1 MQNHE
6 LLMNNIC
13 NICGNKE
20 GFVDTKIFYRLDEN
34 ITRHKMYCSV
44 CYSQERHR
52 FIWEYLKLN
61 EDILNKKII
70 IHCSSEECIEW
81 RIRKLAKAYFPI
93 DLNPVSRQTKMDIQ
107 KMIFPSDSIDTFI
120 CSHVLEHVPDD
131 NKAIKEISRILKK
144 DGTALLLIPINGR
157 EHTTEFLTP
166 NEKDFDHMRDY
177 GYIDFMDKLKLYFT
191 SVKRIL
197 PQDILNK
204 ELIETYSLS
213 YEMNQGIF
221 ECKK

>member
-1 MQNHE
+1 
-6 LLMNNIC
+6 MNNIC
-13 NICGNKE
+13 NICGNKQ
-20 GFVDTKIFYRLDEN
+20 GFVDTKSFKKLSEN
-34 ITRHKMYCSV
+34 LIRDKMYCST

-52 FIWEYLKLN
+52 FIWEYLKAN
-61 EDILNKKII
+61 ENILNKKIVA
-70 IHCSSEECIEW
+70 HCSSEECLEW
-81 RIRKLAKAYFPI
+81 RIRRLSKAYFTI
-93 DLNPVSRQTKMDIQ
+93 DLNPLSHQVQMDIQ
-107 KMIFPSDSIDTFI
+107 KMVFPSDSIDTFI

-144 DGTALLLIPINGR
+144 DGTALLLVPINGR
-157 EHTTEFLTP
+157 EHTTEFSIP
-166 NEKDFDHMRDY
+166 NKKDFDHMRDY
-177 GYIDFMDKLKLYFT
+177 GYIDFMDKLKLYFS

-204 ELIETYSLS
+204 ELIETYSLY

>member
-1 MQNHE
+1 
-6 LLMNNIC
+6 MNNIC

-20 GFVDTKIFYRLDEN
+20 EFLNTKIFAKLELSVFRD
-34 ITRHKMYCSV
+34 KMYCPK
-44 CYSQERHR
+44 CHSQERHR
-52 FIWEYLKLN
+52 FIWEYLKA
-61 EDILNKKII
+61 NKHLINNKIVT
-70 IHCSSEECIEW
+70 HCSSEPCLENQIK
-81 RIRKLAKAYFPI
+81 KLTNFYFPI
-93 DLNPVSRQTKMDIQ
+93 DLNPSPYRQTQMDIQ
-107 KMIFPSDSIDTFI
+107 EMKFFSDSIDTFI

-157 EHTTEFLTP
+157 EHTTEFSTP
-166 NEKDFDHMRDY
+166 NKKDFDHMRDY

>member
-1 MQNHE
+1 
-6 LLMNNIC
+6 MNNIC

>member
-1 MQNHE
+1 
-6 LLMNNIC
+6 MNNIC

-20 GFVDTKIFYRLDEN
+20 GFVDTKSFNKLGEN
-34 ITRHKMYCSV
+34 LIRDKMYCSK

-52 FIWEYLKLN
+52 FIWEYLKAN
-61 EDILNKKII
+61 ENILNKKIVA
-70 IHCSSEECIEW
+70 HCSSEECIEW
-81 RIRKLAKAYFPI
+81 RIRKLARAYFTI
-93 DLNPVSRQTKMDIQ
+93 DLNPISHQVQMDIQ
-107 KMIFPSDSIDTFI
+107 KMIFASDSIDTFI

-157 EHTTEFLTP
+157 EHTTEFSTP
-166 NEKDFDHMRDY
+166 NKKDFDHMRDY
-177 GYIDFMDKLKLYFT
+177 GYTDFMEKLKLYFS

>member
-1 MQNHE
+1 
-6 LLMNNIC
+6 MNNIC

-20 GFVDTKIFYRLDEN
+20 EFVDTKTFYRLDEN
-34 ITRHKMYCSV
+34 IIRDKMYCSV

-52 FIWEYLKLN
+52 FIWEYIKLN
-61 EDILNKKII
+61 EDIANKKII
-70 IHCSSEECIEW
+70 VHCSSEPCLEW
-81 RIRKLAKAYFPI
+81 RIRKLAKAYFLI
-93 DLNPVSRQTKMDIQ
+93 DLNPISRQIKMDIQ
-107 KMIFPSDSIDTFI
+107 KMVFPSDSIDTFI

-131 NKAIKEISRILKK
+131 NKAIKEMSRILKK

-157 EHTTEFLTP
+157 EHTTEFSTP
-166 NEKDFDHMRDY
+166 NKKDFDHMRDY
-177 GYIDFMDKLKLYFT
+177 GYTDFMEKLKLYFS

-197 PQDILNK
+197 PQDILNND
-204 ELIETYSLS
+204 LIETYSLT